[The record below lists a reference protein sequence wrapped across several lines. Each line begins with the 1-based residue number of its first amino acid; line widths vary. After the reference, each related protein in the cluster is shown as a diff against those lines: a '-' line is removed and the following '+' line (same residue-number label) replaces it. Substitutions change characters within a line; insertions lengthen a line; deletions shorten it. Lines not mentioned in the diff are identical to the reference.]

1 MKIRSD
7 DYQYLLEYLIRKR
20 EEGQE
25 FVAFFDS
32 AAPVDREELFTF
44 FYQDDVQEF
53 CHEMSTDIDT
63 YNYLAIR
70 SAYRAMAEALKDK
83 MLLIEKDGIV
93 DVGLMITRR
102 YEQLEVQQLI
112 NNQNS
117 KVMNQ
122 KNFEYLRDQV
132 KYTGFGEG
140 LENDLREKLSKQTPD
155 FTLKHNAQYGNDMA
169 ASELHFSKSSQSD
182 MYFFNSYKV
191 SLKKENV
198 PDSMEQTFYINKGNN
213 ITLKEAYNLMSGRAV
228 NKDLTNKDNQMYNA
242 WVQMDFKQTDN
253 NGNYKLK
260 QYHQNYGFDL
270 DQVLAKHPIKE
281 LGHDDHKSNLLDS
294 LKKGNRQSVTF
305 IRDGVEQKNYIEANP
320 QFKTITIYDS
330 NMQRLGNS
338 QSKGEKQAEGE
349 NKSVKQDNKKE
360 TQRNDDDGPS
370 LPQAAKK
377 KQKKQSI
384 S

>member
-1 MKIRSD
+1 
-7 DYQYLLEYLIRKR
+7 
-20 EEGQE
+20 
-25 FVAFFDS
+25 
-32 AAPVDREELFTF
+32 
-44 FYQDDVQEF
+44 
-53 CHEMSTDIDT
+53 
-63 YNYLAIR
+63 
-70 SAYRAMAEALKDK
+70 
-83 MLLIEKDGIV
+83 
-93 DVGLMITRR
+93 
-102 YEQLEVQQLI
+102 
-112 NNQNS
+112 
-117 KVMNQ
+117 MNQ

-140 LENDLREKLSKQTPD
+140 LENDLKEKLSKQTPD
-155 FTLKHNAQYGNDMA
+155 FTLKHNAKYGNDTT

-198 PDSMEQTFYINKGNN
+198 PDTMEQTFYINKGNN

-270 DQVLAKHPIKE
+270 DKVLAQHPIKE
-281 LGHDDHKSNLLDS
+281 LGNDEHKSNLLDS

-305 IRDGVEQKNYIEANP
+305 IRDGVEQKNHIEANP
-320 QFKTITIYDS
+320 QFKIINIYDS
-330 NMQRLGNS
+330 NMQRLGNN
-338 QSKGEKQAEGE
+338 QSKAEKQAEGE
-349 NKSVKQDNKKE
+349 SSSVKQDKKKE
-360 TQRNDDDGPS
+360 TQRNDDDGPA
-370 LPQAAKK
+370 LPHAAKK

>member
-1 MKIRSD
+1 MKIRRN
-7 DYQYLLEYLIRKR
+7 DYQYVLEYLIRKR

-25 FVAFFDS
+25 FVAFFNG

-44 FYQDDVQEF
+44 FYQDDVKEF

-63 YNYLAIR
+63 YDYLTIR
-70 SAYRAMAEALKDK
+70 SAYRTMAEALKDK
-83 MLLIEKDGIV
+83 MLLIEKDGII
-93 DVGLMITRR
+93 DVGLMVTRR

-140 LENDLREKLSKQTPD
+140 LENELKEKLGKQTQD
-155 FTLKHNAQYGNDMA
+155 FKLNHTTKYGNDTA
-169 ASELHFSKSSQSD
+169 SSELHFSKSSQSD

-198 PDSMEQTFYINKGNN
+198 PENMEQTFYINKGNN
-213 ITLKEAYNLMSGRAV
+213 ITLKEAYNLMDGRAV

-242 WVQMDFKQTDN
+242 WVQMDFKQADN

-281 LGHDDHKSNLLDS
+281 LGNDEHKSNLLDS
-294 LKKGNRQSVTF
+294 LKKGNRQSVIF
-305 IRDGVEQKNYIEANP
+305 IKDGAEQKNYIEANP
-320 QFKTITIYDS
+320 QFKTINIYDS
-330 NMQRLGNS
+330 NMQRLDNR
-338 QSKGEKQAEGE
+338 QAKTEKQAEGE
-349 NKSVKQDNKKE
+349 SSSVKQESKKE
-360 TQRNDDDGPS
+360 TKLNEDDGPA
-370 LPQAAKK
+370 LPQSAKK

-384 S
+384 H